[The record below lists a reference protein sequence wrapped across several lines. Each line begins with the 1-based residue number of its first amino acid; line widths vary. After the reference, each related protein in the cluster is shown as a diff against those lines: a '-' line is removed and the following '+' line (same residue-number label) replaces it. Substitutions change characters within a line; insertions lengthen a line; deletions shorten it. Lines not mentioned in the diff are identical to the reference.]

1 MRNLSATLLPVALAS
16 FSAHAQESFETPVPD
31 KSMYHLGN
39 PTPREHMR
47 DLSPDRPDAT
57 ESPYTVDAGHVQLEM
72 SFLEFSREDEGTRTD
87 TYVYAPFNLKIG
99 LLNNADLQL
108 LFDPYVRVQDRAGA
122 DASGIGDLTLRF
134 KANLWGNDTGDTAF
148 GIMPFVKL
156 PTGDRDVSNGNVE
169 PGIILAFG
177 ASLPGDFNLGL
188 MAEFDAVR
196 NAVDDG
202 FDLEFV
208 HTATV
213 SREVIGP
220 LGAFVEYVGVASSDS
235 GSDYRASFSTGLT
248 YAVTADVQLD
258 AGVVLGL
265 TDAAEDVR
273 LFSGITVRF

>member
-1 MRNLSATLLPVALAS
+1 VPITLALAGL
-16 FSAHAQESFETPVPD
+16 AAANANARQGFEAAAPD
-31 KSMYHLGN
+31 KSSYTLAN
-39 PTPREHMR
+39 PTPRDQMR

-57 ESPYTVDAGHVQLEM
+57 ESPYTVDAGHIQLEM

-108 LFDPYVRVQDRAGA
+108 LFDPYVRVQDRAA
-122 DASGIGDLTLRF
+122 DDAAGHGDLTLRF
-134 KANLWGNDTGDTAF
+134 KANLWGNDSGDTAF

-156 PTGDRDVSNGNVE
+156 PTGDRDVSNGNAE

-177 ASLPGDFNLGL
+177 ASLPGEFNLGL

-196 NAVDDG
+196 NAADDG

-213 SREVIGP
+213 SRAVLGA

-248 YAVTADVQLD
+248 FALSDDVVLD
-258 AGVVLGL
+258 AGAVLGL
-265 TDAAEDVR
+265 TDAAEDIR